1 MITLKSLIKHKRYIR
16 IIVIILIVSTISIN
30 VYHLIN
36 PKLYSIEKLPNRC
49 LRIKYNHYIT
59 YQKLSPS
66 GNLIEISSEDDLIG
80 GALIA
85 GITGDNNL
93 NGELP
98 SGIYNTR
105 QFKKILELPYG
116 TNVLAF
122 SNNSKYMF
130 VQNNPNNHL
139 YVENMLSR
147 SKSRVNTNSNSC
159 TNAMFFGSHYIFYSG
174 ENYQFIYDY
183 LTNTFLNK
191 SYISSQ
197 KSTLSQDGKILVLSF
212 AHGLKIYNYASHKI
226 IAKVKFNNRY
236 ILDNS
241 DEEIKISPDGR
252 YIICTMPNNGSSKII
267 CINNSNR
274 CVQLPITNAFFCAP
288 DYKVLG
294 IDGKGMLAQYNIRT
308 KKLNSLL
315 IPNLTSTFTIS
326 SNGRKIAVYISPENG
341 SGFKGYLY
349 LGSIKEIIKLL
360 T

>member
-1 MITLKSLIKHKRYIR
+1 MMTLRSLIKHKRYIG
-16 IIVIILIVSTISIN
+16 IVFIILIGFTISIK

-36 PKLYSIEKLPNRC
+36 QKLYRIERISNKC
-49 LRIKYNHYIT
+49 LKIKYNHYIT

-66 GNLIEISSEDDLIG
+66 GNLIEISSQDDLIG

-98 SGIYNTR
+98 SGVYNTR

-122 SNNSKYMF
+122 SKNSKYMF
-130 VQNNPNNHL
+130 VQNTTNSHL
-139 YVENMLSR
+139 YVENISSH
-147 SKSRVNTNSNSC
+147 SKNRVTTNSNTC
-159 TNAMFFGSHYIFYSG
+159 TNAMFFGFHYIFYSG
-174 ENYQFIYDY
+174 KNYQFIYDY

-197 KSTLSQDGKILVLSF
+197 KSTLSQDGNILVLSV
-212 AHGLKIYNYASHKI
+212 ADGLKVYNYASHKI
-226 IAKVKFNNRY
+226 ISKIEFNNRY
-236 ILDNS
+236 ISQNN
-241 DEEIKISPDGR
+241 DEEIKISPDKK

-267 CINNSNR
+267 CNNNSNH

-288 DYKVLG
+288 DYKVVG

-315 IPNLTSTFTIS
+315 IPILTSTFTMS
-326 SNGRKIAVYISPENG
+326 SNGRKIAVYISPEKDYLY
-341 SGFKGYLY
+341 KGYLY
-349 LGSIKEIIKLL
+349 LGNINEIIKLL
-360 T
+360 M